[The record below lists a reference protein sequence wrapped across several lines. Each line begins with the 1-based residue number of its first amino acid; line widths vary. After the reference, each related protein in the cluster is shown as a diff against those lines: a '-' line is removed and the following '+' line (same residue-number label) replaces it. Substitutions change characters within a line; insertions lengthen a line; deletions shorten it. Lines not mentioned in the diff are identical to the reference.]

1 MKLVNS
7 LSGLKIDLKENQV
20 NVIVIESPEL
30 FTEYVSE
37 IKKQIAG
44 EDGQFVLSE
53 KDICEID
60 KIMELIV
67 DPWSIDFDSKRIKT
81 KLLQLVKEEADE
93 YFYDKFIEA
102 KSIVCQYA
110 ENVVDKIMYPVSYDM
125 NIDTMAFMKFLD
137 IKIEIQSEKL
147 IDIIIEYIKLL
158 HDLCKI
164 EVIVFANVKTYL
176 TKDEVFYLYQVAQYQ
191 KIHLIMLEA
200 TLTTRMQCEIITIID
215 ADKCVI
221 NI

>member
-1 MKLVNS
+1 MRLVNS
-7 LSGLKIDLKENQV
+7 LSGLNIDLKENQV

-44 EDGQFVLSE
+44 EEGPFILSE
-53 KDICEID
+53 KDICKID

-93 YFYDKFIEA
+93 YFYDKFLET
-102 KSIVCQYA
+102 KGVLCQYV
-110 ENVVDKIMYPVSYDM
+110 ENVLDKIMYSVSYNM

-176 TKDEVFYLYQVAQYQ
+176 TKDEIFYLYQEAQYQ

-215 ADKCVI
+215 ADKCII